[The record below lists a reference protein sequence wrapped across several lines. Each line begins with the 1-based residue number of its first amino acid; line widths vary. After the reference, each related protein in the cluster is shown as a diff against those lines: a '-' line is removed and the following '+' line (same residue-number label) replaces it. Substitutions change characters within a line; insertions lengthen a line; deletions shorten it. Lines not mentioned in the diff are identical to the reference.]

1 MARAV
6 GKLTGEQSYLRRDCE
21 MLLTRLLPRI
31 RLDIEPI
38 LLEAG
43 DPLPGECTD
52 TCRLRRAK

>member
-1 MARAV
+1 
-6 GKLTGEQSYLRRDCE
+6 

-43 DPLPGECTD
+43 DPLRGECTD
-52 TCRLRRAK
+52 ACRLRCAT